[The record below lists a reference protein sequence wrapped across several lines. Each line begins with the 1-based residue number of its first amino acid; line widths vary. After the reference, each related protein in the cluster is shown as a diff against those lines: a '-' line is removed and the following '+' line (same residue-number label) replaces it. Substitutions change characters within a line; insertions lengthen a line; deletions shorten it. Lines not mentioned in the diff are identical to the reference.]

1 MHGDATPAGATPC
14 AGAAAALESLRRGAS
29 HGGGSD
35 ALCRAGGSDADGEE
49 SNGELLCAF
58 GAGGGGVGNASAP
71 AGRLSP
77 TSAGTPP
84 PAVGEAMLRCLD
96 KTHDEGCRMCV
107 ARDAARLAAGPCAH
121 A

>member
-29 HGGGSD
+29 HGSGSD

-58 GAGGGGVGNASAP
+58 GAGGGGVGNVNAA
-71 AGRLSP
+71 ATRHSP
-77 TSAGTPP
+77 TSAP
-84 PAVGEAMLRCLD
+84 PAAAGEAMLRCLD

-107 ARDAARLAAGPCAH
+107 PTARRWLVRTLH